1 MKKVMISFLMLLP
14 LTASAYDFKTGNYA
28 FNIVSATD
36 LTVEI
41 AKSNGELSYSGEL
54 SFPEQVEFSGK
65 TFRVVGIGE
74 SAFAEC
80 SGITSI
86 ETPNSIEYL
95 GNRAFAECEGL
106 LSASISNVKQIGKYA
121 FSSCHSLEN
130 VAISQELTVLG
141 EEAFFGTAIESI
153 SLPNTIK
160 ALNENTFGMCTK
172 LKHIKL
178 PDNIDVLQS
187 RFFQGCVSLTSIEL
201 PESLR
206 AINRYAF
213 VGCTGLTEIVI
224 PQNVF
229 KMDGSVFSGC
239 DNLSKVVFNS
249 SNVQFGY
256 VEMYSGEMYYAFDNC
271 NNIQTV
277 VLTDPNPSSS
287 TRAFSQMT
295 YLFATLFVPKGTADN
310 YKATEGW
317 NYFVNIEEYDGDY
330 VVPEKPKCAT
340 PKINYANGKLSFASE
355 TEGAE
360 CVATISDND
369 VKTHY
374 GNEISL
380 TATYTV
386 NVYATATG
394 YENSDVTTATLCW
407 LDSEPKTE
415 GMTNNI
421 AAARGNVILIQ
432 CNNGTMNISGVS
444 EGESIA
450 VYSSS
455 GMMVGFAKA
464 SGSSTSINTRL
475 RNGEIAI
482 IKIGDKSVKVVMK

>member
-1 MKKVMISFLMLLP
+1 MLLP
-14 LTASAYDFKTGNYA
+14 LIAKAYDFKTDKYA
-28 FNIVSATD
+28 YNIVSATE

-41 AKSNGELSYSGEL
+41 ANSNGELSYSGEL

-80 SGITSI
+80 SEITSI

-95 GNRAFAECEGL
+95 GSRSFAECEGL
-106 LSASISNVKQIGKYA
+106 LTASITNVKQIGKYA
-121 FSSCHSLEN
+121 FSSCNSLEN
-130 VAISQELTVLG
+130 VAISQELIVLG
-141 EEAFFGTAIESI
+141 EEAFYGTAIESI

-172 LKHIKL
+172 LKYIKL
-178 PDNIDVLQS
+178 PDDIEVLQS
-187 RFFQGCVSLTSIEL
+187 RFFQGCVSLTSIDL
-201 PESLR
+201 PEALK

-213 VGCTGLTEIVI
+213 VGCTGLTEITI

-229 KMDGSVFSGC
+229 KIDGSAFSGC
-239 DNLSKVVFNS
+239 ENLSKVVFNS
-249 SNVQFGY
+249 SNIQFGY
-256 VEMYSGEMYYAFDNC
+256 VETYDGEMYYAFNNC

-295 YLFATLFVPKGTADN
+295 YLLATLFVPKGTANN
-310 YKATEGW
+310 YKAMEGW
-317 NYFVNIEEYDGDY
+317 NSFVNIEEYDGDY
-330 VVPEKPKCAT
+330 VVPEKTKCAT
-340 PKINYANGKLSFASE
+340 PKISYSNGKLTFMSE

-360 CVATISDND
+360 CVANISDTD

-380 TATYTV
+380 TATYIV
-386 NVYATATG
+386 SVYATASG
-394 YENSDVTTATLCW
+394 YENSEVATATLCW
-407 LDSEPKTE
+407 LDAEPKTE
-415 GMTNNI
+415 GMSSNI
-421 AAARGNVILIQ
+421 SAVRGNPILIQ
-432 CNNGTMNISGVS
+432 GNNGTINISGVQD
-444 EGESIA
+444 GANITI
-450 VYSSS
+450 YSSA
-455 GMMVGFAKA
+455 GMMVGSAKA
-464 SGSSTSINTRL
+464 HSFSTYIDTGL

-482 IKIGDKSVKVVMK
+482 VKIGEKSVKVVIK